1 MFFCA
6 NSEGKVSGAGY
17 SASDHDSLVQK
28 EKKKKSMEHLTG
40 QLVLLNTEMARDPVF
55 VAAEHTSQIDLDT
68 EVSNMKVFKRLAIFL
83 MNISGT
89 PKHSEVIFSLR
100 NCYGIPNSYSRDKF

>member
-1 MFFCA
+1 MFFCV

-17 SASDHDSLVQK
+17 SLSDHDSLVQK
-28 EKKKKSMEHLTG
+28 EKKKKKKSTEHLTG

-55 VAAEHTSQIDLDT
+55 FAAEHTSQIDLDT

-83 MNISGT
+83 
-89 PKHSEVIFSLR
+89 
-100 NCYGIPNSYSRDKF
+100 